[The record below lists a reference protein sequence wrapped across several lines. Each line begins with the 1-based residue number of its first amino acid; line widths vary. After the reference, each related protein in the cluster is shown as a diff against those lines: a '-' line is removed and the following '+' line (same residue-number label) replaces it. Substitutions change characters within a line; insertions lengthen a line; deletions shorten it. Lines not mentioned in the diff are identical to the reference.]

1 MEVDIIEVLHMIT
14 DTRIVPA
21 ELELEVTESVVQTD
35 PRNLS
40 IFQNLKD
47 LGVLLAIDDFGT
59 GYSSFASLK
68 HLKVDYLKIDKYFV
82 DGMLVDK
89 QALTLISS
97 MIEMGHKLGY
107 GIIAEGVEKP
117 EQLKEALIKSFISV
131 LVTKLSVE

>member
-1 MEVDIIEVLHMIT
+1 
-14 DTRIVPA
+14 
-21 ELELEVTESVVQTD
+21 TESIVQTD

-40 IFQNLKD
+40 IFQDLKD

-68 HLKVDYLKIDKYFV
+68 HLKVDCLKIDKYFV
-82 DGMLVDK
+82 EDMLVDN

-117 EQLKEALIKSFISV
+117 EQLNILRNLGCEKVQGYLFSTPVNTDTISKL
-131 LVTKLSVE
+131 LVPRQHKLDKMASGA